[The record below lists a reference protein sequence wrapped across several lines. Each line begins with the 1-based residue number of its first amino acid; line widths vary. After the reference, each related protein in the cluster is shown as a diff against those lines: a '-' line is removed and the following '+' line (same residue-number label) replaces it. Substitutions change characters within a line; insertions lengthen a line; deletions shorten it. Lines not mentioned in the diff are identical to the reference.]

1 MQMKTRRK
9 MTTNCAAVFAA
20 ILLARS
26 SAPALADGDGSHA
39 YAVTSQ
45 TDTAGQTVTT
55 RELLAIGSQSGKSF
69 VRISNGVAT
78 ASLAADVASDG
89 EIATADADADAGLIC
104 YNMATA
110 VVAAHDKDPKA
121 VVPLYIRFLDKVVA
135 IPLTVSSQD
144 ADGTSTLAFEGG
156 NTGEISN
163 GESSIPSGL
172 LVRGKIEEARGR
184 IQTAVFDEATIAGS
198 PAERVSGTSC
208 SLTEVPQS
216 IGT

>member
-1 MQMKTRRK
+1 M
-9 MTTNCAAVFAA
+9 
-20 ILLARS
+20 LLARCP
-26 SAPALADGDGSHA
+26 APALADGDASRT

-55 RELLAIGSQSGKSF
+55 REFFAIGSQAGKSF
-69 VRISNGVAT
+69 VRISNGVST
-78 ASLAADVASDG
+78 ASFAADVAADG
-89 EIATADADADAGLIC
+89 EIATDTADAGLIC

-121 VVPLYIRFLDKVVA
+121 AVPLYIRFLDKVVD
-135 IPLTVSSQD
+135 IPLTVSAQD
-144 ADGTSTLAFEGG
+144 ADGTSTLTFLGQDSG
-156 NTGEISN
+156 QISN
-163 GESSIPSGL
+163 GQTAIPSGL
-172 LVRGKIEEARGR
+172 LVRGKIEESHGA
-184 IQTAVFDEATIAGS
+184 IATAVFDEATVAGS